1 MRTLFAFDITYLS
14 DSSTV
19 RLEWEGHGNVP
30 LDGCLPCVLTF
41 TLGKSDFQLSEFF
54 KILLRFESLGVFCL
68 GRSYHDCSRV
78 HSDMY

>member
-30 LDGCLPCVLTF
+30 LDGCLPCVLSF
-41 TLGKSDFQLSEFF
+41 TLGKRDFQLSEFL
-54 KILLRFESLGVFCL
+54 KILLRFESLGVFL
-68 GRSYHDCSRV
+68 TWAVLS
-78 HSDMY
+78 